1 MRGIIPPSSI
11 THHAQTPF
19 ALLSQAV
26 SLLALGL
33 SWHILCHCSASSR
46 VVVRRKEEGHRMRQQ
61 MSAGRWLRSILQ
73 CSVILTGCAFRAPP
87 RFAASRSHS
96 FLHLDSQRNLFGK
109 TEDFVKGDGGEEA
122 KNVLSSFMRNV
133 ASQKADSSTNQ
144 MIETEEEKLKR
155 LKLERLAE
163 IEAGEVRRQQRV
175 SEDKIGYLFIFLLQF
190 LPLLG
195 NDRVLSIAYFFGLAV
210 TTVYLG
216 GRQEVIDVPQ
226 KISKNSAIYA
236 PIFASVSIGV
246 LYFLLKIGIDPT
258 SLYAVGVTV
267 FGALAVS
274 DIGVPILRN
283 IFPRHDF
290 ANAEVEVPTQVAEL
304 LDLDKPSLPLDGLVT
319 LGIGVICTLI
329 YWTPVALEQKFL
341 VSNFIAWSLGM
352 VSLGA
357 ISLGSYQTAAIFL
370 AGLFCYDAFFVFGT
384 DIMLTVATKVEA
396 PVKFLFTAPPSE
408 TERAYPFSV
417 LGLGDVVI
425 PGLFVRLMSKI
436 DEILQPKNLS
446 YFQAATA
453 AYACGLALC
462 FGANEI
468 FHNGQPALFYLDP
481 SLIGGTLAC
490 AAVNNQ
496 VAEVWNF
503 KEEDDDINEIELK

>member
-1 MRGIIPPSSI
+1 MSFPQRLRFI
-11 THHAQTPF
+11 
-19 ALLSQAV
+19 LL
-26 SLLALGL
+26 
-33 SWHILCHCSASSR
+33 
-46 VVVRRKEEGHRMRQQ
+46 
-61 MSAGRWLRSILQ
+61 
-73 CSVILTGCAFRAPP
+73 CSVILTGCAFRTAP
-87 RFAASRSHS
+87 RFATLRSHS
-96 FLHLDSQRNLFGK
+96 FHNPGPGRNLFGK
-109 TEDFVKGDGGEEA
+109 TEGSVSDDGEGEA
-122 KNVLSSFMRNV
+122 KNAFSSFMKSV
-133 ASQKADSSTNQ
+133 MLPKAVSSGDQTK
-144 MIETEEEKLKR
+144 ETEEDKLKR

-163 IEAGEVRRQQRV
+163 IEAGEIRRQQRV
-175 SEDKIGYLFIFLLQF
+175 SEDKIGYLFLFLLQF

-195 NDRVLSIAYFFGLAV
+195 SDRVLSVAYFFGLAV

-216 GRQEVIDVPQ
+216 GRQEVIDLPE
-226 KISKNSAIYA
+226 KISKTSAIYA

-246 LYFLLKIGIDPT
+246 LYFLLKNGIDPT

-267 FGALAVS
+267 FGALAIS

-283 IFPRHDF
+283 IFPRYDF
-290 ANAEVEVPTQVAEL
+290 ANAEVEVPTQVAKF
-304 LDLDKPSLPLDGLVT
+304 LDLDEPSLPLDGLIT
-319 LGIGVICTLI
+319 LGIGVFCTAI
-329 YWTPVALEQKFL
+329 YWTPFALEQKFL
-341 VSNFIAWSLGM
+341 VSNVIAWSLGM

-370 AGLFCYDAFFVFGT
+370 TGLFCYDAFFVFGT

-408 TERAYPFSV
+408 TTRDYPFSV

-453 AYACGLALC
+453 AYAIGLGLC

-481 SLIGGTLAC
+481 SLIGSTLAC

-503 KEEDDDINEIELK
+503 KEDDDGDEIE